1 MITEEHQR
9 NGGVGRAPPVAILKN
24 SPLGNPGRI
33 AQFFSERGIAFT
45 LIDISAGDPVP
56 DSPDGFAGLVVLG
69 GPMSV
74 NDPLPWV
81 EAECALIR
89 RAAPRIPVAGHC
101 LGAQLMARAFGQP
114 VTRNP
119 VREFGWGE
127 LEVRDA
133 ALAREWLGEFATG
146 PVPTLHWHGETFG
159 LPTGARLMLSSRHC
173 EHQAFVLDDRHL
185 GLQCHFETAPDAV
198 RGWAQTAA
206 GAIARD
212 VARGAPGSQPVA
224 EILREL
230 DMRTARIHRVLDA
243 LYARWVQGLRGT

>member
-1 MITEEHQR
+1 ML
-9 NGGVGRAPPVAILKN
+9 PVAILKN
-24 SPLGNPGRI
+24 SRLGDPGRI

-45 LIDISAGDPVP
+45 LIDIDSGQPVP
-56 DSPDGFAGLVVLG
+56 DSAKGFAGLVVMG

-81 EAECALIR
+81 EAECELIR
-89 RAAPRIPVAGHC
+89 SAAPHIPVAGHC

-114 VTRNP
+114 VTQNP

-133 ALAREWLGEFATG
+133 TLAQEWLGEFANG
-146 PVPTLHWHGETFG
+146 PVPALHWHGETFG
-159 LPTGARLMLSSRHC
+159 LPVGARLMLSSRHC

-185 GLQCHFETAPDAV
+185 GLQCHFETAQDSV
-198 RGWAQTAA
+198 RRWAESAA
-206 GAIARD
+206 STIARE
-212 VARGAPGSQPVA
+212 VARDGPGTQTVE

-230 DMRTARIHRVLDA
+230 DARTARIHRVLDA
-243 LYARWVQGLRGT
+243 LYSRWILGLRAA